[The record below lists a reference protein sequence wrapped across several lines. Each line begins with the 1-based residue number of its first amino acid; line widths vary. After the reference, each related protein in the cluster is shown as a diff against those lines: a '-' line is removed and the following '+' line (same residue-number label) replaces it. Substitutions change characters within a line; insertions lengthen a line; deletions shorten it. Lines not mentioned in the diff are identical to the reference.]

1 MVLLPVNNVSADM
14 AKPIDVMVLKE
25 NRPIQ
30 VIMKEIIRKTMVN
43 FADFIIT

>member
-25 NRPIQ
+25 KSSDTSHHERNYPQ
-30 VIMKEIIRKTMVN
+30 NYGK
-43 FADFIIT
+43 FS